1 MNDFL
6 QKKYRFYNI
15 LFGWTAFL
23 IALVVYL
30 LTIEPTVSF
39 WDCGEFIASSYKLEV
54 GHPPG
59 APFFMLLGRFFTI
72 FAGSAEN
79 AAKMMNIMS
88 ASASAFTILFL
99 FWTIT
104 HLARKIFMRS
114 GEMISTGKIIAVIGS
129 GLIGALAYTFSDTFW
144 FSATEAE
151 VYATS
156 SLFTAVVFWA
166 ILKWENEFEKKHSL
180 RWLILIAYLVGLS
193 IGVHLLNLL
202 AIPAIVL
209 VFYYKKYKPST
220 KGVIGALL
228 VSFLILGAIMY
239 IIIPGFVNLMAP
251 VERMFVNSFGMPYY
265 SGMIAYLVIV
275 VGLIVWGIRY
285 TYKKR
290 KVLLNNLLVGLTV
303 ILIGYS
309 SYALIVIRSQADPPM
324 DQNDPE
330 NVFNLLS
337 YLNRE
342 QYGDRPLFYGHY
354 FNAPVKE
361 REQGKPIYQPVN
373 GKYKIVDYKTKLKY
387 DDRFTG
393 FFPRMYSSESQHV
406 KDYKNWVNID
416 GKKVTV
422 RSRGEAKKKTV
433 PGFDDNLAFFLK
445 YQVGHMYLRYFMW
458 NFSGRQND
466 IQGHGNIRDGNWI
479 SGIPFIDNS
488 RLKDQEQLPDY
499 LKNNPGRNMY
509 YMLPLLLGIIGLIYH
524 SSRQRRDFFVV
535 LILFIFTGLA
545 IVYYLNQYPHQPRER
560 DYAYAGS
567 FYAFSIWIGFAVL
580 AVYEGLKKL
589 MNAKVSAMLSFLVLL
604 PVPLLMASE
613 NWDDHDRSGRYT
625 ARDFATN
632 YLNSCRKNAVLF
644 TNGDNDTF
652 PLWYAQEVEGVRTDV
667 RVANLSYL
675 RAGWYVEQMTRKA
688 YESDPLP
695 LTHTREQLMKGK
707 REVVPIYNQIKKPV
721 SLMRIVQFVAND
733 DERTKIPSPFVR
745 GEKSNYIPSKKY
757 KLKIDKQQILKN
769 NVVEKEDSALIVDE
783 MQWSINR
790 NYLMKDG
797 LTILDLLATNNWERP
812 IHFSV
817 TVTDRKYFN
826 LDKYFWEE
834 GLAYHLKPMKTSGQ
848 GIGEVN
854 TDRMYNILMNKFK
867 WGGVDTS
874 ELYLNQDNRRMLK
887 RFRNSFGTLANKCMQ
902 ESKPDSARKVMDY
915 CLNIISDD
923 VVAYDFTVMSFIRN
937 YYRLGDLEK
946 AKKHAD
952 LFLKNVYQEMDYY
965 LSIGGHT
972 YSFMNDLRRNLYILK
987 QMNQITRRFGTQ
999 EEANE
1004 IQNALNRYMK
1014 ALQGKQKG

>member
-251 VERMFVNSFGMPYY
+251 VESMFVNSFGMPYY
-265 SGMIAYLVIV
+265 SGMIVYLVIV

-309 SYALIVIRSQADPPM
+309 SYALIVIRSQADPPV

-330 NVFNLLS
+330 TVFNLLS

-342 QYGDRPLFYGHY
+342 QYGDRPLFYGQY
-354 FNAPVKE
+354 FNAPVEERKE
-361 REQGKPIYQPVN
+361 GAPVYAQV
-373 GKYKIVDYKTKLKY
+373 GDRYEVVDHKAELEY
-387 DDRFTG
+387 DSRFTG
-393 FFPRMYSSESQHV
+393 LFPRMYSDKQQHV
-406 KDYKNWVNID
+406 NDYKQWVDIK
-416 GKKVTV
+416 GKTIQVQNQ
-422 RSRGEAKKKTV
+422 RGETEQRTV
-433 PGFDDNLAFFLK
+433 PSVASNLAFFFK

-466 IQGHGNIRDGNWI
+466 IQGHGNVRDGNWI
-479 SGIPFIDNS
+479 SGIPFIDNA
-488 RLKDQEQLPDY
+488 RLGPQEQLPDY
-499 LKNNPGRNMY
+499 LKGNEARNAY
-509 YMLPLLLGIIGLIYH
+509 YMLPFLLGLIGLIHH
-524 SSRQRRDFFVV
+524 SRKHPRDFTVV
-535 LILFIFTGLA
+535 LILFILTGVA
-545 IVYYLNQYPHQPRER
+545 IVFYLNQYPHQPRER

-567 FYAFSIWIGFAVL
+567 FYAWAIWIGLGVL
-580 AVYEGLKKL
+580 GIIDALKKYL
-589 MNAKVSAMLSFLVLL
+589 PGMVATGIAGIVTLVL
-604 PVPLLMASE
+604 VPGIMASE
-613 NWDDHDRSGRYT
+613 NWDDHDRSGR
-625 ARDFATN
+625 
-632 YLNSCRKNAVLF
+632 
-644 TNGDNDTF
+644 
-652 PLWYAQEVEGVRTDV
+652 
-667 RVANLSYL
+667 
-675 RAGWYVEQMTRKA
+675 
-688 YESDPLP
+688 
-695 LTHTREQLMKGK
+695 
-707 REVVPIYNQIKKPV
+707 
-721 SLMRIVQFVAND
+721 
-733 DERTKIPSPFVR
+733 
-745 GEKSNYIPSKKY
+745 
-757 KLKIDKQQILKN
+757 
-769 NVVEKEDSALIVDE
+769 
-783 MQWSINR
+783 
-790 NYLMKDG
+790 
-797 LTILDLLATNNWERP
+797 
-812 IHFSV
+812 
-817 TVTDRKYFN
+817 
-826 LDKYFWEE
+826 
-834 GLAYHLKPMKTSGQ
+834 
-848 GIGEVN
+848 
-854 TDRMYNILMNKFK
+854 
-867 WGGVDTS
+867 
-874 ELYLNQDNRRMLK
+874 
-887 RFRNSFGTLANKCMQ
+887 
-902 ESKPDSARKVMDY
+902 
-915 CLNIISDD
+915 
-923 VVAYDFTVMSFIRN
+923 
-937 YYRLGDLEK
+937 
-946 AKKHAD
+946 
-952 LFLKNVYQEMDYY
+952 
-965 LSIGGHT
+965 
-972 YSFMNDLRRNLYILK
+972 
-987 QMNQITRRFGTQ
+987 
-999 EEANE
+999 
-1004 IQNALNRYMK
+1004 
-1014 ALQGKQKG
+1014 